1 MVGDWIVEI
10 TVIEGM
16 ATSYAFD
23 GQPASTEKT
32 KTFYGLVSIM

>member
-16 ATSYAFD
+16 TASYTFNS
-23 GQPASTEKT
+23 QPASTEKA
-32 KTFYGLVSIM
+32 KTFYGLVSIL